1 MPRDLVPGRVR
12 PPARERR
19 APAAR
24 SSNGHCA
31 AHDEDRRD
39 PHGMWM
45 VVVRSG
51 GSSRRQ
57 ATGTLFGVGSAP
69 LLSFSP
75 PSVSSTDS
83 SAALL
88 TYRLIPSLRT
98 MMMPS

>member
-75 PSVSSTDS
+75 PLCFINRQQRS
-83 SAALL
+83 SADLSFDPILENHDDA
-88 TYRLIPSLRT
+88 
-98 MMMPS
+98 